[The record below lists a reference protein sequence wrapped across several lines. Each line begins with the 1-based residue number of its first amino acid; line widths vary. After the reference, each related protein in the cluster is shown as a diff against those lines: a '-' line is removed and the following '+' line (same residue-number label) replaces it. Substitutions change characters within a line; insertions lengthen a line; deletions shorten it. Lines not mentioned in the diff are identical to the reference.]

1 MQGMPFWN
9 RLPEGTIA
17 TSSGESMSIIFEL
30 FKSTGKKVCPPF
42 HVRKGNCPL
51 IVRTTSEDLLTANVF
66 GILKNLDPKIWLR
79 RLLGEAIKGQDFS
92 QHSFEDLS
100 FEFWKKY
107 RPPINRA
114 TREGV
119 SEVDV
124 TLSYKDG
131 VIFIEAKYLAP
142 ISQKTTHDADRNQII
157 RYLDLAAYHF
167 LNYPGSAIDFYL
179 ILITDT
185 EEPPMVLT
193 HYLLPK
199 KLIEGIS
206 SGGLFGIRHH
216 LFDLLAEGTGWISWD
231 NLNKILKNTR
241 DQFQTQ
247 VEKHFL
253 DDLILYLT
261 YKLRE
266 AERIRNERKQ
276 LSLF

>member
-1 MQGMPFWN
+1 
-9 RLPEGTIA
+9 
-17 TSSGESMSIIFEL
+17 MSIIFEL
-30 FKSTGKKVCPPF
+30 YKSIGKKVCPPF

-79 RLLGEAIKGQDFS
+79 RLLGEAIKGKDFS
-92 QHSFEDLS
+92 RHNFENLS

-114 TREGV
+114 TREGI

-124 TLSYKDG
+124 TLTYNEG

-185 EEPPMVLT
+185 EESPKVLT
-193 HYLLPK
+193 QYRFPK
-199 KLIEGIS
+199 RIIEGLA
-206 SGGLFGIRHH
+206 GPGLFGNRKDIGDR
-216 LFDLLAEGTGWISWD
+216 LAKGLGWISWHNVND
-231 NLNKILKNTR
+231 ILKSTR
-241 DQFQTQ
+241 KEFRMA
-247 VEKHFL
+247 ERKFL
-253 DDLILYLT
+253 DDMIPYLT
-261 YKLRE
+261 YKLKE
-266 AERIRNERKQ
+266 AERIRNEKRQ
-276 LSLF
+276 LHFW